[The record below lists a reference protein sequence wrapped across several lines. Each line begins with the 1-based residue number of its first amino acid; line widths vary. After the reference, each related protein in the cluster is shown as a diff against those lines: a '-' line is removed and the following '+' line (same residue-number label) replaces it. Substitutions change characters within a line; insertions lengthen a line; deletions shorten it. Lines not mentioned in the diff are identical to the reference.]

1 MAPGSGQHLK
11 LSKRQKTILRWLTLE
26 YKLYEL
32 EPDLEFT
39 GDPGADTFS
48 VFWRAG
54 ENLLNPYAL
63 RKKPKGAPWAPKAV
77 LDKKLTPSDS
87 ATLAQSLARLEERG
101 LVTRLRTG
109 QVRPRTTR
117 VKLTRAGLELCR
129 ELFKE
134 ESSRGS

>member
-1 MAPGSGQHLK
+1 M
-11 LSKRQKTILRWLTLE
+11 E

-32 EPDLEFT
+32 EPDLEST
-39 GDPGADTFS
+39 GDDSILRLGRGFHNWA
-48 VFWRAG
+48 V
-54 ENLLNPYAL
+54 PYDL
-63 RKKPKGAPWAPKAV
+63 RKKPKGAPWNPKAV
-77 LDKKLTPSDS
+77 VGKKLTASNS
-87 ATLAQSLARLEERG
+87 ATLAESLARLEERG

-134 ESSRGS
+134 EAKRP